1 VKLIKY
7 SNNLVDLEA
16 DVVKRSS
23 DVAIALVNYGQIVY
37 FVYNIRKR
45 AKAMQI
51 VSATEAKQSFGAVI
65 DKAQREPVMIRKQN
79 RDVAVIMSIEDY
91 QRITRINIQEFQ
103 QFRDNIGKKAQ
114 KSGLTEEKLNELL
127 SDNQ

>member
-1 VKLIKY
+1 
-7 SNNLVDLEA
+7 
-16 DVVKRSS
+16 
-23 DVAIALVNYGQIVY
+23 
-37 FVYNIRKR
+37 
-45 AKAMQI
+45 MQV
-51 VSATEAKQSFGAVI
+51 VSATESKQSFGAVI

-114 KSGLTEEKLNELL
+114 KRGLTEEKLNELL